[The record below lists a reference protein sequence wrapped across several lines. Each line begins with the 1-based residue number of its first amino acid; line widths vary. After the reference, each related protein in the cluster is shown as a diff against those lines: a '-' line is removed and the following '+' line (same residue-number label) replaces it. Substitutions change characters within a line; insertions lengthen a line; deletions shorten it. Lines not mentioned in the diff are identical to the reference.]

1 MALYHWHST
10 LNKMTIKRSSS
21 RAEGSHGKATRD
33 RGTSG
38 AGVAVLL
45 LLMLGMLLQGC
56 GLVFDAVELVHPLTR
71 DELSTICA
79 QRQIRVGISVEPFR
93 PFVFPAVY
101 TDEGV
106 RVTGLDVELI
116 HEVADALTVH
126 CGGQQP
132 IVPTLHVTRFRD
144 LFIELDEGHIDL
156 FVSSFS
162 GNVPGGTPSGLWSS
176 IPYFHGGGVS
186 AMTRSP
192 EIAENIRTQFRKQA
206 GRADTL
212 AAIRESLS
220 GLTVAVQNR
229 RTAHLYAEAN
239 LRDIRLLVCDSLPAA
254 VETKD
259 PHIDVILTDYPI
271 LQYVTKQVWPDWR
284 ILERPDGSPLILS
297 QESFSIVT
305 GAGKRRLQWFLNNLL
320 YRLEERGRLAEM
332 RRRWLEENY
341 APTRRATAEGLQLD
355 VSKVP
360 DHYDQGQCRI
370 AGGL

>member
-1 MALYHWHST
+1 MGLYHWRST
-10 LNKMTIKRSSS
+10 LNKMTIEGSSSGMRDIRGHIHQGRKRSGV
-21 RAEGSHGKATRD
+21 RGATLF
-33 RGTSG
+33 
-38 AGVAVLL
+38 LL
-45 LLMLGMLLQGC
+45 LLGVLLPGC
-56 GLVFDAVELVHPLTR
+56 GLLFDAVELIHPLTR

-79 QRQIRVGISVEPFR
+79 HGQIRVGISVEPFR
-93 PFVFPAVY
+93 PFVFSAVY

-116 HEVADALTVH
+116 REVADALTVH

-132 IVPTLHVTRFRD
+132 IVPTLHLTRFRD
-144 LFIELDEGHIDL
+144 LFIELNEGHFDL

-162 GNVPGGTPSGLWSS
+162 GNVPGGTPSGLWLS

-186 AMTRSP
+186 AMTHDP
-192 EIAENIRTQFRKQA
+192 EIAEKIRTQFRKQA
-206 GRADTL
+206 GRPDTL
-212 AAIRESLS
+212 AAIREGLS

-239 LRDIRLLVCDSLPAA
+239 LRDSRLLVCDSLPAA

-271 LQYVTKQVWPDWR
+271 LQYVTKRVWPDWR
-284 ILERPDGSPLILS
+284 LLERPDGSPLILS

-305 GAGKRRLQWFLNNLL
+305 VEEKRRLQWFLNNLL
-320 YRLEERGRLAEM
+320 YRLEESGRLAQM
-332 RRRWLEENY
+332 RRRWLEEAY
-341 APTRRATAEGLQLD
+341 APTRRATAEGLPLE

-360 DHYDQGQCRI
+360 EHYDQGQCRM
-370 AGGL
+370 AGGK

>member
-1 MALYHWHST
+1 
-10 LNKMTIKRSSS
+10 MTIEKSVNGAKGS
-21 RAEGSHGKATRD
+21 RRNATI
-33 RGTSG
+33 GPEKSG
-38 AGVAVLL
+38 AGGALL
-45 LLMLGMLLQGC
+45 FLLILSMLLPGC
-56 GLVFDAVELVHPLTR
+56 GLVFDAVELVYPLTR
-71 DELSTICA
+71 DEVTTICA

-116 HEVADALTVH
+116 REVADALTVQ

-132 IVPTLHVTRFRD
+132 VVPTLYLTRFRD
-144 LFIELDEGHIDL
+144 LFIELNEGHLDL

-162 GNVPGGTPSGLWSS
+162 GNIPAGTPSGLWSS
-176 IPYFHGGGVS
+176 SPYFHGAGIG
-186 AMTRSP
+186 AMTRNL
-192 EIAENIRTQFRKQA
+192 EIAENVRTKLRTQA

-212 AAIRESLS
+212 SAIQESLS

-229 RTAHLYAEAN
+229 RSAHLYAEAN
-239 LRDIRLLVCDSLPAA
+239 LRGIRLLVCDSLPAA

-271 LQYVTKQVWPDWR
+271 LQYVTKRVWPDWR
-284 ILERPDGSPLILS
+284 LLERPDGSPLILS

-305 GAGKRRLQWFLNNLL
+305 GEEKRRLQWFLNNLL
-320 YRLEERGRLAEM
+320 YRLEETGRLAQM
-332 RRRWLEENY
+332 RKRWLEEDY
-341 APTRRATAEGLQLD
+341 APTRRATAEGLQLE

-360 DHYDQGQCRI
+360 NHYDQGQCRM
-370 AGGL
+370 AGGRRMATGRP

>member
-1 MALYHWHST
+1 M
-10 LNKMTIKRSSS
+10 IIERSSS
-21 RAEGSHGKATRD
+21 SAEGS
-33 RGTSG
+33 RGTATPGRGRSG
-38 AGVAVLL
+38 AGVAVLFFL
-45 LLMLGMLLQGC
+45 ILGMLLPGC

-116 HEVADALTVH
+116 REVADALTVH
-126 CGGQQP
+126 CGGQEP
-132 IVPTLHVTRFRD
+132 IVPTLHLTRFRD
-144 LFIELDEGHIDL
+144 LFIELNEGRFDL

-162 GNVPGGTPSGLWSS
+162 GNIPGGTPSGLWSS
-176 IPYFHGGGVS
+176 IPYFHNGGIG
-186 AMTRSP
+186 AMTHNL
-192 EIAENIRTQFRKQA
+192 EIAEKIRTQFRKQA

-254 VETKD
+254 VETKE

-271 LQYVTKQVWPDWR
+271 LQYVTKRVWPDWR
-284 ILERPDGSPLILS
+284 LLERPDGSPLILS

-305 GAGKRRLQWFLNNLL
+305 GGEKRRLQWFLNNLL
-320 YRLEERGRLAEM
+320 YRLEETGRLAQM
-332 RRRWLEENY
+332 RKRWLDEDY
-341 APTRRATAEGLQLD
+341 APTRRAAEEGLPFE
-355 VSKVP
+355 VAKVAE
-360 DHYDQGQCRI
+360 HYDQGQCRT
-370 AGGL
+370 AGKR

>member
-1 MALYHWHST
+1 MIVERY
-10 LNKMTIKRSSS
+10 SSD
-21 RAEGSHGKATRD
+21 AEERRRKAPHG

-38 AGVAVLL
+38 AGAAVLFLVILGL
-45 LLMLGMLLQGC
+45 LLPGC
-56 GLVFDAVELVHPLTR
+56 GLIFDAVELVYPLTR
-71 DELSTICA
+71 DELSTICD

-93 PFVFPAVY
+93 PFVFSAVY

-116 HEVADALTVH
+116 REVADALTVH

-132 IVPTLHVTRFRD
+132 IVPTLHLIRFRD
-144 LFIELDEGHIDL
+144 LFLELNEGHLDF

-176 IPYFHGGGVS
+176 IPYFHGGGVG
-186 AMTRSP
+186 AMTHDSG
-192 EIAENIRTQFRKQA
+192 IAEKIRAQLRKQA
-206 GRADTL
+206 GRTDTL
-212 AAIRESLS
+212 TAIREGLS
-220 GLTVAVQNR
+220 SLTVAVQNR

-271 LQYVTKQVWPDWR
+271 LQYVTKHVWPDWQL
-284 ILERPDGSPLILS
+284 LERPDGSPLILS
-297 QESFSIVT
+297 RESYSIVT
-305 GAGKRRLQWFLNNLL
+305 GGEKKRLQWFLNNLL
-320 YRLEERGRLAEM
+320 YRLEETGRLAQM
-332 RRRWLEENY
+332 RKRWLEEDY
-341 APTRRATAEGLQLD
+341 APTRRATAEGLPLE

-360 DHYDQGQCRI
+360 DHYDQGHCRTVSDR
-370 AGGL
+370 